1 MEILLSIRRTR
12 PCQGRLAA
20 VVPLHDKKR
29 HQGTL
34 RVPLLTTP
42 LGLPLRLTDY
52 WQMIAL
58 GKQYYRACEFGVK
71 TAVLLVRS
79 KCVRQTEL
87 VECGLNSLV
96 RQQYG
101 CKLLRE
107 WCRQFPLKL
116 VSKTETSVSY
126 LEKCKP

>member
-1 MEILLSIRRTR
+1 M
-12 PCQGRLAA
+12 
-20 VVPLHDKKR
+20 
-29 HQGTL
+29 
-34 RVPLLTTP
+34 PLLTTP
-42 LGLPLRLTDY
+42 LDLPLRLTDY

-58 GKQYYRACEFGVK
+58 GKQHYRACEFGVK
-71 TAVLLVRS
+71 TVVLLVRS

-116 VSKTETSVSY
+116 VLQDRNKRVVLGKVQTLIQY
-126 LEKCKP
+126 LTCYVLCFEVRKPCTTASQ